1 MRKNVVLMMAGVLFA
16 VSGLKPEAWAQDEA
30 AQPEVFVAPVVP
42 IVDRELEIR
51 LFSAPAA
58 QELTFSVSL
67 EGKAVFEGR
76 AAPADDGKVAATWTP
91 TETGFYTVRFDL
103 GDGRAVSREFP
114 VVWTDLY
121 FLTWGVLW
129 PDEIERVRYVLAHA
143 VIAGKVDRHPMSES
157 IPMLKKRGAKLI
169 KWTGG
174 ARGLP
179 EETLDDETIERLVEE
194 WSAPIRDGYDGIF
207 MDEFGAWP
215 TPGEIRR
222 LASLHEAF
230 AELRKQNPDMIIMPA
245 NGGALLREEGSMYKA
260 SEAVALLETYPQYIT
275 EFTATHSI
283 KEHIDH
289 RIMVARNT
297 DLIHYGKGRNTALI
311 LLGTRC
317 SPTAHEEPVE
327 PELEDY
333 VRYIKKKAPEMRGI
347 AFYGGRYGTM
357 IETQDRL
364 CLEYF
369 IKPVVDVRAI
379 KFSDYS
385 PRVGEPVDVLPEI
398 HNLGG
403 MTAKRVRVNV
413 YAAGPGAGSRSLI
426 GSLEVERIGCG
437 FRDIE
442 YQGDDTVPS
451 GEPEF
456 QELDGNTYAVYPTGK
471 TQVFLA
477 RTTRKLTWTPTQKG
491 YYRITAEIAPPEDDQ
506 HTILDGALEA
516 QILVR

>member
-1 MRKNVVLMMAGVLFA
+1 MAGILSA
-16 VSGLKPEAWAQDEA
+16 VPALKSEAQAPDDA

-51 LFSAPAA
+51 LFNAPAGR
-58 QELTFSVSL
+58 ELTFAVSL
-67 EGKAVFEGR
+67 EGKAVFEGQ
-76 AAPADDGKVAATWTP
+76 AVPADDGRVAATWTP
-91 TETGFYTVRFDL
+91 TETGFYTAKFDL
-103 GDGRAVSREFP
+103 GDGRAVTREFP

-121 FLTWGVLW
+121 FVTWGVLR
-129 PDEIERVRYVLAHA
+129 PDEIERVRYVLSHA
-143 VIAGKVDRHPMSES
+143 IVAGKTDRSPMSES
-157 IPMLKKRGAKLI
+157 IPMLKNRGAKLI

-174 ARGLP
+174 SRGVP
-179 EETLDDETIERLVEE
+179 KGPLDDETIDRLVEG
-194 WSAPIRDGYDGIF
+194 WSAPLRDGYDGIF

-215 TPGEIRR
+215 TPGAIKQ
-222 LASLHEAF
+222 LAGLHRAF
-230 AELRKQNPDMIIMPA
+230 LKLRKENPDAVIMPA
-245 NGGALLREEGSMYKA
+245 NGGALLREQGSTYKA
-260 SEAVALLETYPQYIT
+260 AEAVALLETYPQYIT
-275 EFTATHSI
+275 EFMASHSI
-283 KEHIDH
+283 KQHMDY

-297 DLIHYGKGRNTALI
+297 DLIHYGRGRHTALI
-311 LLGTRC
+311 LLGTRA
-317 SPTAHEEPVE
+317 SRTAHEEPVE

-364 CLEYF
+364 CLEYY

-379 KFSDYS
+379 KFSNYA

-403 MTAKRVRVNV
+403 MTAKGVEVNLF
-413 YAAGPGAGSRSLI
+413 AGRPGTGRRSLV
-426 GSLEVERIGCG
+426 GSVEVERIGCG

-442 YQGDDTVPS
+442 YKGDDTAPS
-451 GEPEF
+451 REPEF
-456 QELDGNTYAVYPTGK
+456 QELDGNTYAVYPTGR

-477 RTTRKLTWTPTQKG
+477 RTTRKVTWTPAQKG
-491 YYRITAEIAPPEDDQ
+491 YYRITAEIGPPEDDQ

>member
-1 MRKNVVLMMAGVLFA
+1 MRPYVALTAAGVLFA
-16 VSGLKPEAWAQDEA
+16 VPALKSEAQAPDEA

-42 IVDRELEIR
+42 MVGRELEIR
-51 LFSAPAA
+51 LFNAPAA
-58 QELTFSVSL
+58 QELVFSVSL
-67 EGKAVFEGR
+67 EGKAVYEGQ
-76 AAPADDGKVAATWTP
+76 AAAADDGKVAATWTP

-103 GDGRAVSREFP
+103 GGGRAVSREFP

-121 FLTWGVLW
+121 FVTWGVLW
-129 PDEIERVRYVLAHA
+129 PDEIERVRYVLSHA
-143 VIAGKVDRHPMSES
+143 IVAGKVDRTPMSES

-174 ARGLP
+174 SRGLP
-179 EETLDDETIERLVEE
+179 GETLDDETIERLVAG

-215 TPGEIRR
+215 TPGSIRR

-230 AELRKQNPDMIIMPA
+230 LKLRKENPDAVIMPA

-260 SEAVALLETYPQYIT
+260 AEAVALLETYPQYIT
-275 EFTATHSI
+275 EFMASHSI

-317 SPTAHEEPVE
+317 SATAHEEPVE
-327 PELEDY
+327 PELEEY

-364 CLEYF
+364 CLEYY

-379 KFSDYS
+379 KFSNYK
-385 PRVGEPVDVLPEI
+385 PRVGQPLDVLPEI

-413 YAAGPGAGSRSLI
+413 YAARLGAGSRSLV
-426 GSLEVERIGCG
+426 GSIEVERIGCG

-442 YQGDDTVPS
+442 YEGEGTAPS
-451 GEPEF
+451 REPEF

-471 TQVFLA
+471 TQAFLA
-477 RTTRKLTWTPTQKG
+477 RTTRKVTWTPAQKG
-491 YYRITAEIAPPEDDQ
+491 YYRITAELVPPEDDQ